1 MSLIHDTIKIKFI
14 KAGYLPNYPY
24 HMISDSEMCDAFLHN
39 EAASGEDTQ
48 LAGFF
53 VDMYPCPDTVL
64 HPKYFKLVDA
74 ILYHI
79 QNLKQSNSD
88 TCVLPDWVY
97 SYMLGSVIGPSS
109 NSVDIHDLLVLL
121 DLDNLDDVF
130 TSDASAR
137 CYIISEKW
145 LKKLP
150 ESSTSESAKLET
162 IDSRPPTIFGEPHV
176 IKSLRLSQ
184 SNARR

>member
-64 HPKYFKLVDA
+64 HPKYL
-74 ILYHI
+74 
-79 QNLKQSNSD
+79 N
-88 TCVLPDWVY
+88 
-97 SYMLGSVIGPSS
+97 
-109 NSVDIHDLLVLL
+109 
-121 DLDNLDDVF
+121 
-130 TSDASAR
+130 
-137 CYIISEKW
+137 
-145 LKKLP
+145 
-150 ESSTSESAKLET
+150 
-162 IDSRPPTIFGEPHV
+162 
-176 IKSLRLSQ
+176 
-184 SNARR
+184 